1 MKKMPSKVA
10 QNWLPKLFFI
20 HWLGCP
26 NCPKTEIP
34 YHYKQDWVFRP
45 KFLVFQKPNNSLLC
59 LLCLAKINF
68 KYTSTKYTTF
78 HNQAFVAQL
87 VERVALNLMGLGS
100 NPGGGKFFFYK

>member
-45 KFLVFQKPNNSLLC
+45 NFLVFQKPNNSLLC

-68 KYTSTKYTTF
+68 KYSSTKYTIF
-78 HNQAFVAQL
+78 HN
-87 VERVALNLMGLGS
+87 
-100 NPGGGKFFFYK
+100 